1 MTMKPLEETIHRW
14 PSASSKT
21 WIVAFLERA
30 RLDPNMISV
39 VAIGSSVRPGVVS
52 EDLDV
57 IVFCHDARALVEKA
71 PMEIDLRKVNFDS
84 VEDKL
89 ENGHDLVSWAV
100 RFGEPLLDNGHAW
113 KGIVQRWK
121 SRLPLP
127 DPKVSMGRAKAVR
140 KRMEEMRD
148 IGDENAFADLRV
160 SYLTHRA
167 RACLAK
173 AEVYPQSRP
182 ELPRQLRELGE
193 IQLAEELEAIL
204 SERENGTTIGLGAEE
219 TA

>member
-1 MTMKPLEETIHRW
+1 MKPLEETIHRW
-14 PSASSKT
+14 PSARSKAWFT
-21 WIVAFLERA
+21 AFLERA
-30 RLDPNMISV
+30 QLDPNVISV
-39 VAIGSSVRPGVVS
+39 IATGSSVRPGVVS

-57 IVFCHDARALVEKA
+57 IVLCHDASALVEKA
-71 PMEIDLRKVNFDS
+71 PMEIDLRKVDFDRL
-84 VEDKL
+84 EEKA
-89 ENGHDLVSWAV
+89 ENGHNLISWAV
-100 RFGEPLLDNGHAW
+100 RFGQPLLDNDHAW
-113 KGIVQRWK
+113 EDIVQRWK

-127 DPKVSMGRAKAVR
+127 DPRVSMDRAKAVR
-140 KRMEEMRD
+140 KRMEEMRE
-148 IGDENAFADLRV
+148 IGDEKAFADLRV

-204 SERENGTTIGLGAEE
+204 WERENGAAIGLGAEE
-219 TA
+219 SV